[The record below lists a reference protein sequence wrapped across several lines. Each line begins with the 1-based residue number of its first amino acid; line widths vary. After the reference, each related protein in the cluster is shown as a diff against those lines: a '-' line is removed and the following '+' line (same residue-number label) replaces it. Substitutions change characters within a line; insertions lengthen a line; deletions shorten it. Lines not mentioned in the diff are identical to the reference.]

1 MAIDILSLKPTTISR
16 DLKGKFVCIYS
27 LPKVGK
33 TSMACQF
40 PKNLLL
46 GFEHGWNAIA
56 GAKAVDIT
64 KWADF
69 KQILRQLEQPAAR
82 EMYDTITID
91 TVGLAW
97 QMCEDFVCAQNGV
110 QKISDIPWGGGY
122 TACKKEFVKG
132 WSIMTSKMSKKEFEN
147 SLRKITQLGYGLVV
161 IAHVERRIEKRADD
175 SEVEILGPAIPK
187 RAYEIVN
194 QLVDIIGYIDIT
206 WDEEGN
212 SERWLYTRKTPT
224 VMAGSRFKYLE
235 PKIKFG
241 YNELVNAIS
250 DAIDKAEKLDGATVV
265 DKTERIIEEALDY
278 NAIRAEASALWKQL
292 VGEGENANAEMAK
305 TILKKVEMIFGRTM
319 KLSEITEDQVDLFNL
334 VVIEMR
340 DLAKAS

>member
-1 MAIDILSLKPTTISR
+1 MAIDIFNIQPTTISR

-46 GFEHGWNAIA
+46 AFEKGYNAIS
-56 GAKAVDIT
+56 GIKPQDIT
-64 KWADF
+64 KWSDF
-69 KQILRQLEQPAAR
+69 KLVLRQLERPEGRQV
-82 EMYDTITID
+82 YDTVTID
-91 TVGLAW
+91 TIGIAW
-97 QMCEDFVCAQNGV
+97 EMCEQYVCAQNGV
-110 QKISDIPWGGGY
+110 QKIADIPWGGGY
-122 TACKKEFVKG
+122 SACKKEFE
-132 WSIMTSKMSKKEFEN
+132 SC
-147 SLRKITQLGYGLVV
+147 LRKITQLGYGLVI
-161 IAHVERRIEKRADD
+161 IAHVDKRMEKRADD

-224 VMAGSRFKYLE
+224 VMAGSRFKYLA

-241 YNELVNAIS
+241 YNELVAAIS
-250 DAIDKAEKLDGATVV
+250 DAIDKSERLDGATVV
-265 DKTERIIEEALDY
+265 ETTEQVVEEALDY
-278 NAIRAEASALWKQL
+278 KKIREEASTLWKTL
-292 VGEGENANAEMAK
+292 VERDPENAPI
-305 TILKKVEMIFGRTM
+305 ILKKVEMIFGRPM

-334 VVIEMR
+334 VVLDMKDMLE
-340 DLAKAS
+340 D

>member
-1 MAIDILSLKPTTISR
+1 MAIDILNIQPSVISR

-40 PKNLLL
+40 PKNFLL
-46 GFEHGWNAIA
+46 GFEHGWNAI
-56 GAKAVDIT
+56 GGVKAIDVT

-69 KQILRQLEQPAAR
+69 KLILRQLEKPEAKA
-82 EMYDTITID
+82 MYDTITID
-91 TVGLAW
+91 TIGIAW
-97 QMCEDFVCAQNGV
+97 DACEQYICAQNGV
-110 QKISDIPWGGGY
+110 QKISDIAWGGGY
-122 TACKKEFVKG
+122 SACKKEFE
-132 WSIMTSKMSKKEFEN
+132 SC
-147 SLRKITQLGYGLVV
+147 LRKITQLGYGLVI

-194 QLVDIIGYIDIT
+194 QLVDIIGYIDVS

-212 SERWLYTRKTPT
+212 TERWLYTRKTPT
-224 VMAGSRFKYLE
+224 VMAGSRFKYLA

-241 YNELVNAIS
+241 YQELV
-250 DAIDKAEKLDGATVV
+250 DAIAEAIEKSEKIDGAKVV
-265 DKTERIIEEALDY
+265 DKQENIIEETLSFNEVRNEAMELWNKLIELDP
-278 NAIRAEASALWKQL
+278 
-292 VGEGENANAEMAK
+292 ENSK
-305 TILKKVEMIFGRTM
+305 IILKKVEMVFGRVM

-334 VVIEMR
+334 VVLDMR
-340 DLAKAS
+340 DLLKEQMN

>member
-1 MAIDILSLKPTTISR
+1 MAIDILNIQPSVISR

-46 GFEHGWNAIA
+46 GFEHGWNAI
-56 GAKAVDIT
+56 GGVKAIDVT

-69 KQILRQLEQPAAR
+69 KLILRQLEKTEAKA
-82 EMYDTITID
+82 MYDTITID
-91 TVGLAW
+91 TIGIAW
-97 QMCEDFVCAQNGV
+97 DACEQYICAQNGV

-122 TACKKEFVKG
+122 SACKKEFE
-132 WSIMTSKMSKKEFEN
+132 SC
-147 SLRKITQLGYGLVV
+147 LRKITQLGYGLVI

-194 QLVDIIGYIDIT
+194 QLVDIIGYIDVS

-212 SERWLYTRKTPT
+212 TERWLYTRKTPT
-224 VMAGSRFKYLE
+224 VMAGSRFKYLA

-241 YNELVNAIS
+241 YQELV
-250 DAIDKAEKLDGATVV
+250 DAIAEAIEKSEKIDGAKVV
-265 DKTERIIEEALDY
+265 DKQENIIEETLSFNEVRNEAMELWNKLIELDP
-278 NAIRAEASALWKQL
+278 
-292 VGEGENANAEMAK
+292 ENSK
-305 TILKKVEMIFGRTM
+305 IILKKVEMVFGRVM

-334 VVIEMR
+334 VVLDMR
-340 DLAKAS
+340 DLLKEQTN

>member
-1 MAIDILSLKPTTISR
+1 MAIDILNIQPSVISR

-46 GFEHGWNAIA
+46 GFEHGWNAI
-56 GAKAVDIT
+56 GGVKAIDVT

-69 KQILRQLEQPAAR
+69 KLILRQLEKPEAKT
-82 EMYDTITID
+82 MYDTITID
-91 TVGLAW
+91 TIGIAW
-97 QMCEDFVCAQNGV
+97 DACEQYICAQNGV

-122 TACKKEFVKG
+122 SACKKEFE
-132 WSIMTSKMSKKEFEN
+132 SC
-147 SLRKITQLGYGLVV
+147 LRKITQLGYGLVI

-194 QLVDIIGYIDIT
+194 QLVDIIGYIDVT

-224 VMAGSRFKYLE
+224 VMAGSRFKYLA

-241 YNELVNAIS
+241 YQELV
-250 DAIDKAEKLDGATVV
+250 DAIAEAIEKSEKIDGAKVV
-265 DKTERIIEEALDY
+265 DKQENIIEKTLSFNEVRNEAMELWNKLIELDP
-278 NAIRAEASALWKQL
+278 
-292 VGEGENANAEMAK
+292 ENSK
-305 TILKKVEMIFGRTM
+305 IILKKVEMVFGRVM

-334 VVIEMR
+334 VVLDMR
-340 DLAKAS
+340 DLLKEQTN

>member
-1 MAIDILSLKPTTISR
+1 MIDILNLEPTVISK

-33 TSMACQF
+33 TSLACQF

-46 GFEHGWNAIA
+46 GFEHGWNAIG

-64 KWADF
+64 KWTDF
-69 KQILRQLEQPAAR
+69 KLVLRQLEKPEAKA
-82 EMYDTITID
+82 MYDTITID
-91 TVGLAW
+91 TVGIAW
-97 QMCEDFVCAQNGV
+97 DSCEQYICAQNGV

-122 TACKKEFVKG
+122 SACKKEFE
-132 WSIMTSKMSKKEFEN
+132 SC
-147 SLRKITQLGYGLVV
+147 LRKITQLGYGLVI
-161 IAHVERRIEKRADD
+161 IAHVEKRIEKRADD
-175 SEVEILGPAIPK
+175 SEIEILGPAIPK

-194 QLVDIIGYIDIT
+194 QLVDIIGYIDVT

-224 VMAGSRFKYLE
+224 VMAGSRFKYLA

-241 YNELVNAIS
+241 YQELVDAIS
-250 DAIDKAEKLDGATVV
+250 EAIEKSEKLDGAVVV
-265 DKTERIIEEALDY
+265 DKQQTIIEDKLSYSEIRSEA
-278 NAIRAEASALWKQL
+278 NELWKKL
-292 VGEGENANAEMAK
+292 IDLDVENSK
-305 TILKKVEMIFGRTM
+305 VILKKVEMVFGKPM

-334 VVIEMR
+334 VLLDMR
-340 DLAKAS
+340 DMLQEQTK

>member
-1 MAIDILSLKPTTISR
+1 MAIDILNIQPSVISR

-46 GFEHGWNAIA
+46 GFEHGWNAI
-56 GAKAVDIT
+56 GGVKAIDVT

-69 KQILRQLEQPAAR
+69 KLILRQLEKPEAKA
-82 EMYDTITID
+82 MYDTITID
-91 TVGLAW
+91 TIGIAW
-97 QMCEDFVCAQNGV
+97 DACEQYICAQNGV

-122 TACKKEFVKG
+122 SACKKEFE
-132 WSIMTSKMSKKEFEN
+132 SC
-147 SLRKITQLGYGLVV
+147 LRKITQLGYGLVI

-194 QLVDIIGYIDIT
+194 QLVDIIGYIDVS

-212 SERWLYTRKTPT
+212 TERWLYTRKTPT
-224 VMAGSRFKYLE
+224 VMAGSRFKYLA

-241 YNELVNAIS
+241 YQELV
-250 DAIDKAEKLDGATVV
+250 DAIAEAIEKSEKIDGAKVV
-265 DKTERIIEEALDY
+265 DKQENIIEEALSF
-278 NAIRAEASALWKQL
+278 NEVRNEAMELWNKL
-292 VGEGENANAEMAK
+292 IELDPENSK
-305 TILKKVEMIFGRTM
+305 IILKKVEMVFGRVM

-334 VVIEMR
+334 VVLDMR
-340 DLAKAS
+340 DLLKEQTN

>member
-1 MAIDILSLKPTTISR
+1 MAIDILNIQPSVISR

-46 GFEHGWNAIA
+46 GFEHGWNAI
-56 GAKAVDIT
+56 GGVKAIDVT

-69 KQILRQLEQPAAR
+69 KLILRQLEKPEAKT
-82 EMYDTITID
+82 MYDTITID
-91 TVGLAW
+91 TIGIAW
-97 QMCEDFVCAQNGV
+97 DACEQYICAQNGV
-110 QKISDIPWGGGY
+110 QKIADIPWGGGY
-122 TACKKEFVKG
+122 SACKKEFE
-132 WSIMTSKMSKKEFEN
+132 SC
-147 SLRKITQLGYGLVV
+147 LRKITQLGYGLVI

-194 QLVDIIGYIDIT
+194 QLVDIIGYIDVS

-212 SERWLYTRKTPT
+212 TERWLYTRKTPT
-224 VMAGSRFKYLE
+224 VMAGSRFKYLA

-241 YNELVNAIS
+241 YQELV
-250 DAIDKAEKLDGATVV
+250 DAIAEAIEKSEKIDGAKVV
-265 DKTERIIEEALDY
+265 DKQENIIEKTLSFNEVRNEAMELWNKLIELDP
-278 NAIRAEASALWKQL
+278 
-292 VGEGENANAEMAK
+292 ENSK
-305 TILKKVEMIFGRTM
+305 IILKKVEMVFGRVM

-334 VVIEMR
+334 VVLDMR
-340 DLAKAS
+340 DLLKEQTN